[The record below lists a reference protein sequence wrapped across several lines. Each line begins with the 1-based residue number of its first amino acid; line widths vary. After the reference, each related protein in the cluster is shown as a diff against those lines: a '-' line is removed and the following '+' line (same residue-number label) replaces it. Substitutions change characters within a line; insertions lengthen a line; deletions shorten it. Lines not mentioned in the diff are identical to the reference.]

1 MRSWNIFISQFILL
15 VVSLGLSGCQFS
27 SSPVSQFDERPSH
40 TAAPATPTFT
50 ATHPVPPTEQPSPS
64 PTTPNPT
71 ATLPIFPTATQT
83 VVPSP
88 TADQATGSRAEVVQ
102 QAHCRYGP
110 GTAFLHSH
118 DLYPGDRAAVDG
130 RNDSGTWLWIKPD
143 DIDRH
148 CWAAASVL
156 RYDGQV
162 NLLPV
167 VTSKLPYSNLY
178 GPPQYVQT
186 ARDGDQVIIA
196 WDPLP
201 FTEDDFRGYMLQL
214 DLCQGGQMVTVTI
227 QTNDTQVSV
236 TDELTCGGGSGGR
249 LWGVEKHGYTQSVE
263 VIFP

>member
-1 MRSWNIFISQFILL
+1 MRSLKLPFQQFILL
-15 VVSLGLSGCQFS
+15 ILCLGLSSCQFS
-27 SSPVSQFDERPSH
+27 SGPVAPTVKQTSLA
-40 TAAPATPTFT
+40 AAPATPTFT
-50 ATHPVPPTEQPSPS
+50 ATRPVPPTQRPLPS

-71 ATLPIFPTATQT
+71 ATLPVFPTATQT
-83 VVPSP
+83 ALASP
-88 TADQATGSRAEVVQ
+88 TGNEATELHAEVVQ

-110 GTAFLHSH
+110 GTAFLHSD
-118 DLYPGDRAAVDG
+118 DLYPGERAGVDG

-178 GPPQYVQT
+178 GPPQNVQT

-214 DLCQGGQMVTVTI
+214 DLCQGGQMVTVTL
-227 QTNDTQVSV
+227 QTNDTQIGV
-236 TDELTCGGGSGGR
+236 TDELSCGGGSGGR